1 MLYQDRLCH
10 LIHVCKVRGGARMGS
25 AKSDRTLKHSD
36 IFTCYE
42 ELGNWDPMNFL
53 MSQNVNHISS
63 CAAVNGD
70 MYNPVTMED
79 IHIVSLNNYYR

>member
-1 MLYQDRLCH
+1 
-10 LIHVCKVRGGARMGS
+10 MGS

-79 IHIVSLNNYYR
+79 IHIKRLTGLYTVGYDIWARQSGVRDW